1 MEGSSPSRQTVI
13 IDRSTDAN
21 VQRCYQ
27 LQRFAAILQQT
38 IKDKGE
44 DAPQHYVKTANSESF
59 KLNLAFAKKNHL
71 IKDINDD
78 KVRVPQEWFEEGD
91 RKLAAH
97 LGLLTKWRNSLGK
110 TVGNGGAATA
120 PDVEEVADAA
130 VEDATVL
137 PDVPSSSQAAS
148 AGQQSGAPAI
158 PPIQEVPLTTTNSV
172 SIIPNDPGRFS
183 SILAGRRS
191 EAPATA
197 SNRNATAS
205 IVSGIR
211 SVFGGYHVEGGFPPA
226 SSSSPSMWQ
235 TGAAA
240 GKTSGLSTVP
250 GYSYSNFAGQHSET
264 PAATADRAKFTG
276 ARASNAF
283 TEGIVPPEGIVP
295 GGFPAEDEV
304 SAQQPE
310 ELTPEELAQEMA
322 DNKEM
327 RRWYRQWYARHK
339 QNKAAARQQN
349 RDSAMAQFN
358 NSDETPVTLA
368 SSALVD
374 DSLNR
379 PATQKHARR
388 TNTPASSAT
397 PAQVNDRPNEPETRK
412 GLMWKSKPAP
422 GPTLQVRSK
431 EKPAWKV

>member
-44 DAPQHYVKTANSESF
+44 GAPQHYVKTANSESF

-71 IKDINDD
+71 IKDVNDD

-97 LGLLTKWRNSLGK
+97 LGLLTKWRNSLDK
-110 TVGNGGAATA
+110 TVVNGGAAAA

-130 VEDATVL
+130 VEDASVL
-137 PDVPSSSQAAS
+137 PDISSSSQAAS

-158 PPIQEVPLTTTNSV
+158 PPSQEVPLTTANSLSV
-172 SIIPNDPGRFS
+172 LPNDPGRFS
-183 SILAGRRS
+183 LALAGRRS
-191 EAPATA
+191 EAPAIA
-197 SNRNATAS
+197 SNRDATAS

-240 GKTSGLSTVP
+240 GKTTVP
-250 GYSYSNFAGQHSET
+250 CYSYSNFAGQHSET

-276 ARASNAF
+276 AGASNAF
-283 TEGIVPPEGIVP
+283 TGGTVP

-374 DSLNR
+374 DNLNR

-388 TNTPASSAT
+388 KNTPASSAI
-397 PAQVNDRPNEPETRK
+397 PAQVNDRSNEPETRK
-412 GLMWKSKPAP
+412 GPMLKSKPAP